1 MLISLR
7 GWYTKALNVTDIILN
22 KMLILP
28 ENWNQTALLVFMDMA
43 SPTCFL
49 RGIYI
54 CKRYFQIY
62 PAISHASV
70 RFNSR
75 WLLPLLL
82 IASPFWNKKRVP
94 VSGPWKT
101 PAYCRAFFFSP
112 LAAIHGDRDTSLPTH
127 GRDTGLGRV
136 QQHTE
141 ALLCHAPSSIFPTT
155 SSFTCK
161 AGKPSKGLSYLQ
173 ALEKRL
179 LDFKMG
185 LNTNLFILFL
195 NFSAHADK
203 EPDPSPSLQVTGW
216 QGWTQSRWAV
226 AGDLSL
232 RCHMTFHKS
241 HCILHCY
248 FTTQSK
254 PDFSIDGIIFSG
266 NKLPFTTCRFFF
278 FWPDLWGSQTQPRG
292 STTVHF
298 PVGKARALQYLHF
311 LIYERRKK

>member
-62 PAISHASV
+62 SAISHASI

-112 LAAIHGDRDTSLPTH
+112 LAAIHGDRDTSPQLMAGTL
-127 GRDTGLGRV
+127 GLGGCSSTQR
-136 QQHTE
+136 HYSATLHHPSFPLPL
-141 ALLCHAPSSIFPTT
+141 ALCARQVNP
-155 SSFTCK
+155 
-161 AGKPSKGLSYLQ
+161 AKG
-173 ALEKRL
+173 
-179 LDFKMG
+179 
-185 LNTNLFILFL
+185 
-195 NFSAHADK
+195 
-203 EPDPSPSLQVTGW
+203 
-216 QGWTQSRWAV
+216 
-226 AGDLSL
+226 
-232 RCHMTFHKS
+232 
-241 HCILHCY
+241 
-248 FTTQSK
+248 
-254 PDFSIDGIIFSG
+254 
-266 NKLPFTTCRFFF
+266 
-278 FWPDLWGSQTQPRG
+278 
-292 STTVHF
+292 
-298 PVGKARALQYLHF
+298 
-311 LIYERRKK
+311 